1 MATFVTLQ
9 DPVAGRVHQQIV
21 PSLSGNCST
30 AASSACIGDW
40 VAFGTAGLSRY
51 SVGSRGN
58 GGAGAAVGASQDENV
73 LSRIASELSYAAG
86 CRTSDLNLPAGLD
99 VNAGL
104 FLAPTTSGGDG
115 GGGGSGGSPPGQLC
129 GITLDSRIVTFRC
142 SSQSSSITGTA
153 DGGNGTAAGVAGGS
167 GETAARSSQ
176 SPVPTSP
183 PPVAPA
189 DGSNL
194 GRGNPRDHSGN
205 GGTCRVDEGDR
216 GSPAGRGPGE
226 GGDGGADGGPGG
238 EDVVG
243 TGQGGCA
250 QAKSGTAATS

>member
-21 PSLSGNCST
+21 PFLSGNCST
-30 AASSACIGDW
+30 AASSACVGDW

-73 LSRIASELSYAAG
+73 LSRIAGELSYAAG

-104 FLAPTTSGGDG
+104 FLAPTTSGGGG
-115 GGGGSGGSPPGQLC
+115 GGGGSGGAPPHQL
-129 GITLDSRIVTFRC
+129 
-142 SSQSSSITGTA
+142 ITGTA
-153 DGGNGTAAGVAGGS
+153 DGGNGTAAVVAGGS
-167 GETAARSSQ
+167 GEPAARSSP

-183 PPVAPA
+183 SPVAPA

-194 GRGNPRDHSGN
+194 GRGNPRDQSGN
-205 GGTCRVDEGDR
+205 GGTCGVDEGDR
-216 GSPAGRGPGE
+216 GSPAGRGPEE

-238 EDVVG
+238 VGDVVG
-243 TGQGGCA
+243 TGEEGCA